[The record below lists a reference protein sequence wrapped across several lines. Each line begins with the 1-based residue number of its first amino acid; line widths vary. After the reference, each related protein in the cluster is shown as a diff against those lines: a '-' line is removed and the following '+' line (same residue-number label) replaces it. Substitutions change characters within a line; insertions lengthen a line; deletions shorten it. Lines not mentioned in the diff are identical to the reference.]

1 MITITQPPPLS
12 DADRY
17 VLANMREVRR
27 GLRRSQTFQPYDVA
41 YCDVVS
47 AWRRLTDQLFG
58 RDIAHAY
65 RVGAEA
71 SDDVDAVLAA
81 AFEATARLV
90 ADNLERWPDAVL
102 RNARPTTDRFELL
115 AARAL
120 EIRQKGTR
128 TAVAP
133 PT

>member
-12 DADRY
+12 EADRY
-17 VLANMREVRR
+17 LLFSLRETRR
-27 GLRRSQTFQPYDVA
+27 ALRMSKTFQPHEQG
-41 YCDVVS
+41 YCDITR
-47 AWRRLTDQLFG
+47 AWRNLTNQLFG

-65 RVGAEA
+65 RVEAEA
-71 SDDVDAVLAA
+71 SDDVDAALAA

-90 ADNLERWPDAVL
+90 ADDLERWPGSVL

-120 EIRQKGTR
+120 EIRQRGTR

-133 PT
+133 PA